1 MQPIHFLHP
10 LSVRRA
16 SLSKG
21 GRRLDY
27 QILTLRKVC
36 AAWPRTSIC
45 QCARPS
51 ISHYDHS
58 SIFSQLPPQ
67 YFSRWPSYFSQ
78 RPHNY
83 LSQVSV
89 LCTGRPRKNFLSE
102 FAQNCPNCPDLPRTA
117 QKSPKLPRIAQN
129 AQNCPKCPE
138 LPRLVFRYVLL
149 KHSERKFFSGTPC
162 TLRIYA
168 DDKHHS
174 NNQRYTNVLQ
184 QISVSMI

>member
-1 MQPIHFLHP
+1 M
-10 LSVRRA
+10 RA
-16 SLSKG
+16 CIIPSPACG
-21 GRRLDY
+21 
-27 QILTLRKVC
+27 TLLL
-36 AAWPRTSIC
+36 
-45 QCARPS
+45 
-51 ISHYDHS
+51 ISHCCQHC
-58 SIFSQLPPQ
+58 PPHHHK
-67 YFSRWPSYFSQ
+67 YIYK
-78 RPHNY
+78 Y
-83 LSQVSV
+83 
-89 LCTGRPRKNFLSE
+89 GYKYRKNALSD